1 MNKETYERAHKLQ
14 EQMVVLASLADSLET
29 KSERQIIAE
38 LLRWPLEADL
48 GIRELDTAA
57 FQFKEKV
64 IQLLLARVRAMG
76 QELDR
81 L

>member
-1 MNKETYERAHKLQ
+1 MSKETYERAHRLQ
-14 EQMVVLASLADSLET
+14 ERMVVLASLVESLNT

-38 LLRWPLEADL
+38 LLRWPPEADL
-48 GIRELDTAA
+48 EIRELDTVAM
-57 FQFKEKV
+57 QFKEKV
-64 IQLLLARVRAMG
+64 IQLLLGRIRAIG